1 MNCRND
7 RCFTTFPKELSS
19 RSMPAIKN
27 TSVILAISESWNV
40 MPWISIDSFAPPGS
54 KAKHHNDGK
63 HGNSEHSVNPGQIF
77 RNLPFRTMTG
87 MMKQSSVDAARILYW
102 DIAFDTLSLV
112 RIIMLIE
119 SSIHMLFTRI
129 IDAFR

>member
-1 MNCRND
+1 
-7 RCFTTFPKELSS
+7 
-19 RSMPAIKN
+19 
-27 TSVILAISESWNV
+27 
-40 MPWISIDSFAPPGS
+40 
-54 KAKHHNDGK
+54 
-63 HGNSEHSVNPGQIF
+63 
-77 RNLPFRTMTG
+77 MTG

-102 DIAFDTLSLV
+102 DIAFDTLSLA